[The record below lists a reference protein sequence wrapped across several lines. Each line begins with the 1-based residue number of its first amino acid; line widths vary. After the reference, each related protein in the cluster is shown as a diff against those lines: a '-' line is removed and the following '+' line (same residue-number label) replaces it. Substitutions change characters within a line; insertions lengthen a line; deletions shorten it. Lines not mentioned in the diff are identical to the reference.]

1 MLKKYQIMTLFRKGL
16 FCMYLFKKLIDR
28 CFPKLQKGDIVYY
41 KGRKQCVI
49 GTKARTYF
57 HDIFRIK
64 YITHLY
70 LSIDGCILRERA
82 DGVILRKVG
91 HKDIPDFKIGD
102 RVIPKPVSDDEWM
115 HYPTIIPFGIRGII
129 TNKEGV
135 VAYVDNGDLFTD
147 LPNDAAATIWVEFED
162 LHRAIPLSPYHLEKP
177 IEYDLI

>member
-1 MLKKYQIMTLFRKGL
+1 MT
-16 FCMYLFKKLIDR
+16 LFKKLIDR

-57 HDIFRIK
+57 HDVFQIK

-70 LSIDGCILRERA
+70 LSID
-82 DGVILRKVG
+82 
-91 HKDIPDFKIGD
+91 D
-102 RVIPKPVSDDEWM
+102 RIIPKPVSDDEWM
-115 HYPTIIPFGIRGII
+115 HYPTIIPLGIRGII

-147 LPNDAAATIWVEFED
+147 SPNDAAATIWVEFEE

>member
-1 MLKKYQIMTLFRKGL
+1 MT
-16 FCMYLFKKLIDR
+16 LFKKLVDL

-57 HDIFRIK
+57 HDVFQIK

-82 DGVILRKVG
+82 DGVVLRKVG

-102 RVIPKPVSDDEWM
+102 RVIPRPVSDDEWS
-115 HYPTIIPFGIRGII
+115 HYPIITSLGIREVI
-129 TNKEGV
+129 TNNEGTV
-135 VAYVDNGDLFTD
+135 TYVDRGDLFTD
-147 LPNDAAATIWVEFED
+147 LPNDATATIWVEFEE

>member
-1 MLKKYQIMTLFRKGL
+1 MIMTLF
-16 FCMYLFKKLIDR
+16 KKLVDL

-41 KGRKQCVI
+41 NGRKQRVI

-57 HDIFRIK
+57 HDVSKSNTLRI
-64 YITHLY
+64 YIYQLM
-70 LSIDGCILRERA
+70 
-82 DGVILRKVG
+82 GVSSVNALMGLFFRKVG

-115 HYPTIIPFGIRGII
+115 HYPTIMPLGIRGII

-147 LPNDAAATIWVEFED
+147 SPNDAAATIWVEFEE

>member
-1 MLKKYQIMTLFRKGL
+1 MILFITKVANNALLVPKRELIFTTFSESNTLH
-16 FCMYLFKKLIDR
+16 I
-28 CFPKLQKGDIVYY
+28 
-41 KGRKQCVI
+41 
-49 GTKARTYF
+49 
-57 HDIFRIK
+57 
-64 YITHLY
+64 YI

-129 TNKEGV
+129 TDKEGA